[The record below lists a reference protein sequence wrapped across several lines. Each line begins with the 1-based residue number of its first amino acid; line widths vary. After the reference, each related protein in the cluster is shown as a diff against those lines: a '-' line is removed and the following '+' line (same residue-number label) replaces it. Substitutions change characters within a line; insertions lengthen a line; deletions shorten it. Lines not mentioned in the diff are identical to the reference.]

1 MEHSN
6 NMTEC
11 NCECCHCKKIFMLV
25 VLLILSFMAGIMVG
39 SCSKNYHPHIYQGR
53 NHYIVHT
60 KPIASQQPINAP
72 SNSNPINSD
81 EQMEGFVLEVEP
93 NQ

>member
-1 MEHSN
+1 MFISIYYIIKDN
-6 NMTEC
+6 VKN
-11 NCECCHCKKIFMLV
+11 KKLF
-25 VLLILSFMAGIMVG
+25 LIGFLISFMAGIMVG

-60 KPIASQQPINAP
+60 KPIASQQPINTP
-72 SNSNPINSD
+72 SNSNSTNSD